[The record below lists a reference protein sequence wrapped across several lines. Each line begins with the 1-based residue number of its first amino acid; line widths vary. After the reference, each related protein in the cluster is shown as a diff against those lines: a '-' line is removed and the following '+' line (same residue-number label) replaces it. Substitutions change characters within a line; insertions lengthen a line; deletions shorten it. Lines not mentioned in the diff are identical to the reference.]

1 MGCVHSSK
9 LNNEEDLE
17 APDNIVIKPRPWQH
31 DDRISSD
38 ELREMRNIFWHNIP
52 RFGGQPDIWRALR
65 RAAESDLPYAQAII
79 DENNLRLGNPDM
91 TVVFD
96 DTGFRYELPLY
107 VLSEPSNMHGNAE
120 AGPSGRSSFRYELPL
135 YVLSEPS
142 NMHGNAEAGPSGRSS
157 MMDRIRRK
165 TW

>member
-1 MGCVHSSK
+1 MGCVNSSK

-17 APDNIVIKPRPWQH
+17 APADNMVIKPRPWQH

-107 VLSEPSNMHGNAE
+107 VLSEPSNMHGKT
-120 AGPSGRSSFRYELPL
+120 
-135 YVLSEPS
+135 
-142 NMHGNAEAGPSGRSS
+142 EAGPSGRSS